1 VDERERGGDGPG
13 PSRARTVAILAAAL
27 AGLLWV
33 VAVASRNERPDA
45 AGPARGPLVA
55 SPRLL
60 VSFYGVVLVV
70 GLAQLALLAN
80 QAWRR
85 RGLERRRRA
94 PWRGLVWVGVLLLVC
109 AVLAGLHFPDWAK
122 LGAKGGGGPG
132 GRPAP
137 TAPAAGRPGV
147 AQTPRVLGLE
157 ALAFAGAVTA
167 LALLLAA
174 RRRRQA
180 GAGPAGVAGELSAAI
195 ERSLDEL
202 RGERDPRQAVI
213 AAYAGMEHAL
223 AVHGV
228 PRVPAEAPLEYLAR
242 VLVDLRVAAGSAHR
256 LTDLFERAK
265 FSHHPVDEAMKRD
278 AIDALAAV
286 RDDLEGVAA

>member
-109 AVLAGLHFPDWAK
+109 AVLAGLHFPDWAN
-122 LGAKGGGGPG
+122 LGAKGGGGRG

-228 PRVPAEAPLEYLAR
+228 PRAPAEAPLEYLAR

-265 FSHHPVDEAMKRD
+265 FSDHPVDEAMKRD